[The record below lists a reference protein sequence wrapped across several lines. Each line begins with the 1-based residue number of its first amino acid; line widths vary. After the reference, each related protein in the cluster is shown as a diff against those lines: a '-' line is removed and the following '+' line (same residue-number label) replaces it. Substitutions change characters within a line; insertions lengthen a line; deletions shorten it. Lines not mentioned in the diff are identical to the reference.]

1 MRSEQEIR
9 RLLHYYVE
17 ELEGGHD
24 PFFTGGWEPQ
34 DGYCLWCVR
43 LRLLHWVLGDVDKP
57 DDGEGAQRGW
67 MDAWASALA
76 KIRAL
81 ESR

>member
-1 MRSEQEIR
+1 MRTEAEIR
-9 RLLHYYVE
+9 ALLSYYVDE
-17 ELEGGHD
+17 CESGIDAVMDKSYQEQPG
-24 PFFTGGWEPQ
+24 F
-34 DGYCLWCVR
+34 CLWCVR
-43 LRLLHWVLGDVDKP
+43 VRLLHWVLGDVDKP